1 MRMGIHCG
9 DVCPLE
15 DINGNLNISGDGINY
30 AQRVM
35 DSGETNHLLVS
46 SDVVAKYDRP
56 NYVLVEDLGDVTVKH
71 GVIMRLYS
79 LYSSDFGN
87 KAFPTSRVKKTES
100 TPKAI

>member
-1 MRMGIHCG
+1 
-9 DVCPLE
+9 
-15 DINGNLNISGDGINY
+15 
-30 AQRVM
+30 M

-87 KAFPTSRVKKTES
+87 KEFPVSRVKKAES
-100 TPKAI
+100 TTNKHI